1 MGGILANDGL
11 CIGAA
16 CGGIETGMSDANYF
30 AALDKHSYLS
40 LETFRKN
47 GAGVRTPVWF
57 AADPQADIG
66 SRDAKLYIYTVD
78 GTGKVKRVRNN
89 SRVRVAPCDRSG
101 GLQGE
106 WVEAK
111 AVVVDGAEATH
122 GLQLLSKKYFLK
134 RLFDLF
140 AVFRPTKR
148 AVMVITPA

>member
-1 MGGILANDGL
+1 MCSGV
-11 CIGAA
+11 A
-16 CGGIETGMSDANYF
+16 CGGIEKEMSDANYF
-30 AALDKHSYLS
+30 AALDKKSYLS

-57 AADPQADIG
+57 AADPTADV
-66 SRDAKLYIYTVD
+66 RAPNAKLYIYTVD

-89 SRVRVAPCDRSG
+89 SRVRVAPCDRTG

-106 WVEAK
+106 WIDAK
-111 AVVVDGAEATH
+111 AVVVEGAEAAR
-122 GLQLLSKKYFLK
+122 GLKLLSQKYFLK

-148 AVMVITPA
+148 AVIVITPA